1 MGSSKE
7 AFNALREQEEAN
19 VETGLSLE
27 LKSLIQAKKS
37 DIENISKAIVQQVA
51 DGNVDAFKAY
61 CHNKKIKELA
71 DLNDANL
78 RPFIKSKGIPKAG
91 LTMFNIAFTAKSDA
105 ATWDYSECNDPEY
118 TSMLAQMKEL
128 KEKIKKKETVLQNMD
143 KEEERVDTTT
153 GETYTVYPASKITGA
168 ENFAASFK

>member
-37 DIENISKAIVQQVA
+37 DIESISKAIVQQVA
-51 DGNVDAFKAY
+51 DGDIDPFKAY

-71 DLNDANL
+71 ELNDENL
-78 RPFIKSKGIPKAG
+78 RQYIKSKGIPKNG
-91 LTMFNIAFTAKSDA
+91 LSMFNIEFKGKSDPSK
-105 ATWDYSECNDPEY
+105 WNYSGCNDPEY
-118 TSMLAQMKEL
+118 TKLLEDFEEL
-128 KEKIKKKETVLQNMD
+128 QEKIKKKETVLKNMD
-143 KEEERVDTTT
+143 KPEERVDTTT
-153 GETYTVYPASKITGA
+153 GETYTVYPATKTTGA
-168 ENFAASFK
+168 ENFAATFK